1 MNQNGIEDVDI
12 EEDMEKLTQN
22 LELYKQI
29 IRDPVSFLE
38 GIMAGEEGKTWG
50 DDHWH
55 VVSKALNS
63 INLTREEEELFEEKK
78 AREEYEYEALESEKQ
93 WGYVTVLAAL
103 ILALVFLIVTF
114 KIVKHEEIQ
123 AE

>member
-1 MNQNGIEDVDI
+1 MTENGIEDVNI

-38 GIMAGEEGKTWG
+38 EMMPGEEGKTWG

-55 VVSKALNS
+55 VVSKALSS
-63 INLTREEEELFEEKK
+63 INLTREEEELLEEKK
-78 AREEYEYEALESEKQ
+78 AREECEFDALES
-93 WGYVTVLAAL
+93 
-103 ILALVFLIVTF
+103 
-114 KIVKHEEIQ
+114 
-123 AE
+123 